1 MPVNEK
7 RLVKMLTEELENC
20 ENFLAEKAYAKNSE
34 YVKVLEATLEELGL
48 MVNETGLTL
57 ELVKARLRGEEIS
70 VPEWHVKALWD
81 VTFDFNEYRLLGD
94 NDGELRMIMRVA
106 RMLRRNKLA
115 ARAAAAMYSD

>member
-70 VPEWHVKALWD
+70 VPKWHVKALWD

-106 RMLRRNKLA
+106 RMLRRDKLA
-115 ARAAAAMYSD
+115 KRAAAAMYSD